1 MYTDKQIQQNYC
13 DTFQLD
19 LKTEYLYNNI
29 ETLLI
34 MIINQVSR
42 INHVIKV
49 FQRQKIVTS
58 LKSHSMLST
67 MIIRSRIK
75 LFSVSKPWKT
85 SPRVNFTCRPI
96 YIIKLLPVSTL
107 RRVASMQQLT

>member
-42 INHVIKV
+42 INH
-49 FQRQKIVTS
+49 
-58 LKSHSMLST
+58 
-67 MIIRSRIK
+67 
-75 LFSVSKPWKT
+75 
-85 SPRVNFTCRPI
+85 
-96 YIIKLLPVSTL
+96 
-107 RRVASMQQLT
+107 